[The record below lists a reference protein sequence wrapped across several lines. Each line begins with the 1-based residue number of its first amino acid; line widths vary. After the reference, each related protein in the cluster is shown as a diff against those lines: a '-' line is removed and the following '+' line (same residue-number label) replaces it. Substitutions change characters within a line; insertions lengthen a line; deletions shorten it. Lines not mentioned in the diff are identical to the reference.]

1 MPWKE
6 TCAMDERIQFVA
18 DHLRQES
25 SLSEL
30 CRFYGISRPTAYK
43 WLERYGL
50 YGPAGLLERS
60 RAPKQHP
67 NQTPAA
73 IEERIIAL
81 RQRHPQWGP
90 RKLLVRLEKQAP
102 DQRWPAESTVGE
114 ILKRHGLTQ
123 ARRVRR
129 QTPGYEGP
137 RHEGVSPN
145 DVWAADFK
153 GWFKT
158 GDGCRVD
165 PLTASDWKSR
175 YLLCCHGPESTRY
188 EHVRPEFKRTF
199 REYGLPWAIR
209 TDNGPPFASIG
220 LGGLSRLSVWWVRL
234 GIWPERIRP
243 GHPEENGRHERIHKT
258 LKEAVAKPPKATL
271 RAQQKALERFRHEY
285 NEQRPHEALGMQTPA
300 DCYQASQRPF
310 PERLPEIEYG
320 PGVEVRRVRSN
331 GQIKWA
337 GETLF
342 LSEAL
347 IGEPVGLRQIDN
359 EFWSIHFGPVPLAV
373 YHAETC
379 SIKRWDLHHRPQKV

>member
-18 DHLRQES
+18 EHLRQES
-25 SLSEL
+25 TLSEL
-30 CRFYGISRPTAYK
+30 SRLYGISRPTAYK
-43 WLERYGL
+43 WLERYAL
-50 YGPAGLLERS
+50 CGPAGLLERS

-73 IEERIIAL
+73 IEEQIIAL

-90 RKLLVRLEKQAP
+90 RKLLVTLQKKDLQE
-102 DQRWPAESTVGE
+102 RWPAESTVGE

-175 YLLCCHGPESTRY
+175 YLLCCHGPESYRY
-188 EHVRPEFKRTF
+188 EHVRPEFERTF

-209 TDNGPPFASIG
+209 TDNGPPITVSAWGVCRDSRSVG
-220 LGGLSRLSVWWVRL
+220 AARDLAGADPSGSPGGK
-234 GIWPERIRP
+234 RP
-243 GHPEENGRHERIHKT
+243 P
-258 LKEAVAKPPKATL
+258 
-271 RAQQKALERFRHEY
+271 
-285 NEQRPHEALGMQTPA
+285 
-300 DCYQASQRPF
+300 
-310 PERLPEIEYG
+310 
-320 PGVEVRRVRSN
+320 
-331 GQIKWA
+331 
-337 GETLF
+337 
-342 LSEAL
+342 
-347 IGEPVGLRQIDN
+347 
-359 EFWSIHFGPVPLAV
+359 
-373 YHAETC
+373 
-379 SIKRWDLHHRPQKV
+379 

>member
-6 TCAMDERIQFVA
+6 TCAMDERIKFVA
-18 DHLRQES
+18 EHLRQES

-30 CRFYGISRPTAYK
+30 CRLYGISRPTAYK
-43 WLERYGL
+43 WLDRYAL
-50 YGPAGLLERS
+50 YGPAGFLERS

-73 IEERIIAL
+73 IEESIIAL
-81 RQRHPQWGP
+81 RQRHPLWGP
-90 RKLLVRLEKQAP
+90 RKLVVTLQKQDP
-102 DQRWPAESTVGE
+102 EERWPAESTVGE
-114 ILKRHGLTQ
+114 ILKRHGLTRE
-123 ARRVRR
+123 RRRR
-129 QTPGYEGP
+129 RKTPGYEGP
-137 RHEGVSPN
+137 RHEGGSAN

-153 GWFKT
+153 GWFQT
-158 GDGCRVD
+158 GDGCRID
-165 PLTASDWKSR
+165 PLTASDWVSR
-175 YLLCCHGPESTRY
+175 YLLCCHGPESTRF
-188 EHVRPEFKRTF
+188 EHVRPEFERTF

-209 TDNGPPFASIG
+209 TDNGPPFASVG

-258 LKEAVAKPPKATL
+258 LKEAVAQPPKATR
-271 RAQQKALERFRHEY
+271 RAQQKALESFRREY
-285 NEQRPHEALGMQTPA
+285 NEQRPHESLGMQTPA
-300 DCYQASQRPF
+300 ECYRPSQRRF
-310 PERLPEIEYG
+310 PERLPEVEYG

-337 GETLF
+337 GEMLF

-359 EFWSIHFGPVPLAV
+359 ELWSIHFGPVPLAM
-373 YHAETC
+373 YHAGTR
-379 SIKRWDLHHRPQKV
+379 SITRWELHHRSQ

>member
-6 TCAMDERIQFVA
+6 TCAMDERIKFVA
-18 DHLRQES
+18 EHLRQES

-30 CRFYGISRPTAYK
+30 CRLYGISRPTAYK
-43 WLERYGL
+43 WLERYAL

-81 RQRHPQWGP
+81 RQRHPLWGP
-90 RKLLVRLEKQAP
+90 RKLVVTLQKQDP
-102 DQRWPAESTVGE
+102 EQRWPAESTVGE

-129 QTPGYEGP
+129 KTPGYEGP

-153 GWFKT
+153 GWFQDRRRLP
-158 GDGCRVD
+158 GRPADGLGLGEPVSAVLPRAGKHPVSSMCGLSSSAR
-165 PLTASDWKSR
+165 S
-175 YLLCCHGPESTRY
+175 GSTVCPGRSA
-188 EHVRPEFKRTF
+188 PTM
-199 REYGLPWAIR
+199 GLPSPVSA
-209 TDNGPPFASIG
+209 

-258 LKEAVAKPPKATL
+258 LKEAVAQPPKATL
-271 RAQQKALERFRHEY
+271 RAQQKALE
-285 NEQRPHEALGMQTPA
+285 QVPA
-300 DCYQASQRPF
+300 
-310 PERLPEIEYG
+310 
-320 PGVEVRRVRSN
+320 RV
-331 GQIKWA
+331 Q
-337 GETLF
+337 
-342 LSEAL
+342 
-347 IGEPVGLRQIDN
+347 
-359 EFWSIHFGPVPLAV
+359 
-373 YHAETC
+373 
-379 SIKRWDLHHRPQKV
+379 